1 MTRRK
6 QLKEKGNATGD
17 VPSLGDVRA
26 RIDSI
31 DAALQSLIQERAGL
45 AQMVGKAKGRLPRA
59 IDYYRPEREAQ
70 VLRGV
75 VERNDG
81 PLSAEEM
88 LRLFREIMS
97 SCLAQQEP
105 LKIGFL
111 GPEGTFTEQAVLKH
125 FGHAARRLPLASIE
139 EVFQEVEAG
148 HADFGVVPIE
158 NSSEG
163 AVHSTLDLF
172 FGSSLRICGEIE
184 LRIHHHLLALGRRL
198 DEIER
203 VLAHPQALAQCK
215 GWLREHLPHAERIAV
230 SSNAEAARR
239 AAKAADAGA
248 IASQAAAEMYGLG
261 VLAGPIED
269 RSDNTTRFVVV
280 GTEILAASGCDKTS
294 LLVAAGDQP
303 GTLFEILAPLAR
315 HGVNLTKIESRPSR
329 QGRWQNAFFI
339 DIEGHVDDPRLKTA
353 LGDLGPLAARV
364 RVLGSYPAAIL

>member
-1 MTRRK
+1 MGKRRK
-6 QLKEKGNATGD
+6 GQDQGPAPALA
-17 VPSLGDVRA
+17 DVRG
-26 RIDSI
+26 RIDEI
-31 DAALQSLIQERAGL
+31 DAELQRLIQERAAL
-45 AQMVGKAKGRLPRA
+45 ARLVGRAKGRLPRA

-75 VERNDG
+75 VERNQG

-88 LRLFREIMS
+88 VRLFREIMS

-148 HADFGVVPIE
+148 TADFGVVPIE

-172 FGSSLRICGEIE
+172 FASELRICGEIE
-184 LRIHHHLLALGRRL
+184 LRIHHYLLALGRKL

-215 GWLREHLPHAERIAV
+215 GWLREHLPRAERLAV
-230 SSNAEAARR
+230 ASNAEAARR
-239 AAKAADAGA
+239 AAKAADAAA
-248 IASQAAAEMYGLG
+248 IASQAAAEMYGLQ

-269 RSDNTTRFVVV
+269 RGDNTTRFVVV
-280 GTEILAASGCDKTS
+280 GTEILAPSGRDKTS
-294 LLVAAGDQP
+294 LLVAAGDKP

-339 DIEGHVDDPRLKTA
+339 DVEGHVEDPTLKAA
-353 LGDLGPLAARV
+353 LADLGPLAARV
-364 RVLGSYPAAIL
+364 RVLGSYPAAILS